1 MLESHLNEGNQKSD
15 GKQLPELD
23 YGVSITD
30 ACISWE
36 QTISLLEET
45 HEKLQDILPARVK

>member
-1 MLESHLNEGNQKSD
+1 MPAEGKS
-15 GKQLPELD
+15 GLK

-36 QTISLLEET
+36 DTVSTLEILAQAVKARR
-45 HEKLQDILPARVK
+45 KLSNGA